1 MNNAIFNAPT
11 DNSGQPNA
19 NIAFQ
24 SVKQQLVTILTEE
37 GVRNEKHFQ
46 TVLSTND
53 RLINVITKMQPGIV
67 ESLKKH
73 IYQINRQ
80 KVEQVTYHQAIGRME
95 PFDCK
100 CKKVRLCDDCITDEE
115 IIIAAGSMC
124 QFVQSVAKENEMDF
138 MELMEQIYTILD
150 GRGGNKNTLIFIGS
164 SDSGKTTLMDL
175 LLTPYEQH
183 EIGNFKTP
191 LKNANNTFW
200 LENLPGADIYRC
212 EECLLETED
221 VVQILKALFEG
232 NANLESDVKYKSPIP
247 VPKRPVVV
255 TMNGTKAKDIT
266 KHVSGEWDA
275 IKNRSIIIT
284 MNKALRDR
292 IKEGS
297 IVLMKKH
304 GKHVARVMYEKYG
317 HFNLQENAII
327 TTSHCSKIVNNF
339 L

>member
-1 MNNAIFNAPT
+1 
-11 DNSGQPNA
+11 
-19 NIAFQ
+19 
-24 SVKQQLVTILTEE
+24 
-37 GVRNEKHFQ
+37 
-46 TVLSTND
+46 
-53 RLINVITKMQPGIV
+53 
-67 ESLKKH
+67 
-73 IYQINRQ
+73 
-80 KVEQVTYHQAIGRME
+80 ME

-150 GRGGNKNTLIFIGS
+150 GRGGKKNTWIFIGS

-232 NANLESDVKYKSPIP
+232 CKPGIRREIQITNTSTKKTSGGNNEWNEGKRHNKTCKRRMGRDQKQINNHNNEQGVERPNKRRQHSINEETRKTCGKSN
-247 VPKRPVVV
+247 V
-255 TMNGTKAKDIT
+255 
-266 KHVSGEWDA
+266 
-275 IKNRSIIIT
+275 
-284 MNKALRDR
+284 
-292 IKEGS
+292 
-297 IVLMKKH
+297 
-304 GKHVARVMYEKYG
+304 
-317 HFNLQENAII
+317 
-327 TTSHCSKIVNNF
+327 
-339 L
+339 